1 MLAAMP
7 LLRDHL
13 PPLYEALLPPLFSRE
28 VPKERKA
35 TCDSCAM
42 CAAGCQ
48 TSDAGPFRPDTKCCT
63 FHPRLPNYLV
73 GALLADGD
81 ESMAEGRAR
90 VRARIASR
98 VAVTPQWLRPPARY
112 DLLYQSARN
121 AFGRS
126 QALRCPFYES
136 AAGACTIWR
145 YREGVCSTYFCKH
158 VAGADGQKLWM
169 SVKTYLALVERQLSR
184 FALLQVAPELVYAT
198 LDAPARAP
206 GTLELADLEETAP
219 READYRAQWQAFAGR
234 EEALYVACFE
244 AVRPLSAADLERLLG
259 LDGQVQL
266 GALERRYE
274 AALRPKLPTRP
285 RLNPAA
291 TIKHL
296 PDGTVGVGAYS
307 DNDALALP
315 REAFALLLEFRGEE
329 PTEALRQR
337 LRETRGADFDDETL
351 LVLHQHRVLI
361 D

>member
-1 MLAAMP
+1 MDPETSPDKGSGSAPGRSCNKGCVNDDATAP
-7 LLRDHL
+7 FRHRVRFHGHH
-13 PPLYEALLPPLFSRE
+13 EALAIRPLDF
-28 VPKERKA
+28 
-35 TCDSCAM
+35 
-42 CAAGCQ
+42 
-48 TSDAGPFRPDTKCCT
+48 
-63 FHPRLPNYLV
+63 
-73 GALLADGD
+73 
-81 ESMAEGRAR
+81 
-90 VRARIASR
+90 
-98 VAVTPQWLRPPARY
+98 
-112 DLLYQSARN
+112 
-121 AFGRS
+121 
-126 QALRCPFYES
+126 
-136 AAGACTIWR
+136 
-145 YREGVCSTYFCKH
+145 KH

-206 GTLELADLEETAP
+206 GALELADLEETAP

-329 PTEALRQR
+329 PIEALRQR
-337 LRETRGADFDDETL
+337 LGDGGINVAR
-351 LVLHQHRVLI
+351 
-361 D
+361 